1 MLLKLID
8 FPCMLSTMLIPN
20 PEVQSLYHVAT
31 YVFDNI
37 FKLVKLHSKS
47 KSAKLQI
54 TKNFKEIPKY
64 NCDHHSDSVF
74 IKQRNELLVRNTGS
88 FCHGI

>member
-37 FKLVKLHSKS
+37 FKLESC
-47 KSAKLQI
+47 
-54 TKNFKEIPKY
+54 KNKISHKFTEY
-64 NCDHHSDSVF
+64 DCDH
-74 IKQRNELLVRNTGS
+74 QQLV
-88 FCHGI
+88 